1 MGWHSSQAAGTTL
14 VDLAVEDKEYQA
26 VEHEMQ
32 STIMEHKDSGQAGGV
47 FSRYRVIK
55 VGGASVCRGGGVKWR
70 GAVLHNAMWVGTEA
84 DGLCTRYAARC
95 SCLSWSGGCL
105 MVVVGSALRWSS
117 VTLHASA

>member
-1 MGWHSSQAAGTTL
+1 MKVIAVPSTCDLPPLSTLCDRPVPAAVGWHSSQSAGTTL

-55 VGGASVCRGGGVKWR
+55 VG
-70 GAVLHNAMWVGTEA
+70 LT
-84 DGLCTRYAARC
+84 
-95 SCLSWSGGCL
+95 CLL
-105 MVVVGSALRWSS
+105 V
-117 VTLHASA
+117 